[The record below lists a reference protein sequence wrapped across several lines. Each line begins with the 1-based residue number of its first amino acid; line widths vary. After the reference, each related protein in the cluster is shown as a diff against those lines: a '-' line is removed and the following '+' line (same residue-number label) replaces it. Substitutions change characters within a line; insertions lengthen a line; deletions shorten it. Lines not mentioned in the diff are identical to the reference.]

1 MGWLDKAKRAL
12 GQATDTVSDLTGF
25 GGEPWP
31 EAPFP
36 PPSPAALDDAVAQL
50 PAVAA
55 AQFPDDA
62 DADWSVSASRVAANL
77 ALVEAMPSTDVG
89 YVAVTFAFRG
99 DGNRAVH
106 VGTYVPGEDAW
117 ALLSASVD
125 GLPLVVHA

>member
-12 GQATDTVSDLTGF
+12 GQASGTVTELTGY
-25 GGEPWP
+25 GGEAWP
-31 EAPFP
+31 DAPFA
-36 PPSPAALDDAVAQL
+36 PPSAAALADATARL

-62 DADWSVSASRVAANL
+62 DAEWAVSASRVAANL
-77 ALVEAMPSTDVG
+77 ALVEAMPSTDIG
-89 YVAVTFAFRG
+89 YAAVTFAFRG
-99 DGNRAVH
+99 DGDRAVH

-117 ALLSASVD
+117 ALLSSSVD

>member
-12 GQATDTVSDLTGF
+12 GQATGTVTELTAF

-31 EAPFP
+31 EAPFAA
-36 PPSPAALDDAVAQL
+36 PSAAALADATSQL
-50 PAVAA
+50 AAVAA

-62 DADWSVSASRVAANL
+62 DAIWSVSASRVAANL

-99 DGNRAVH
+99 DGDRAVH

-125 GLPLVVHA
+125 DLPLVVHA